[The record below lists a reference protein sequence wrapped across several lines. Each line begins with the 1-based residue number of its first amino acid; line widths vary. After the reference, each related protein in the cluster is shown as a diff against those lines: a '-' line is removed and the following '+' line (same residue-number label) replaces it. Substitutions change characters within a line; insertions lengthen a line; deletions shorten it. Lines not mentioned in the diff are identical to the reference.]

1 MISSTVISNLRSKAI
16 DISLALTISILL
28 DDEMRIKVTD
38 FGSAKILGRN
48 GEKENTRKRSFVG
61 SADYVSPEVL
71 RDEPASFASDIWAFG
86 VVVYDFIYGKSP
98 FRSATEFL
106 TFQKVL
112 KRELTFPDGFDE
124 TARDLV
130 ELVLNLDPSK
140 RPTAQALKSH
150 PFFAGIDWNNL
161 WNIPAPKMHTG
172 MSPPVKTLDSIQ
184 LSSDAW
190 TVFDEEESEHEVL
203 EESGATPAN
212 PREPQYDR
220 VAAAKAVRAVD
231 NQETSPR
238 SSDDIYQPPR
248 PGWYDEE
255 GVARQPY
262 REPKARGWSTSS
274 SSSGG
279 RLSGLLETM
288 GINPAYTPPG
298 HRATSNRGGPSRAS
312 GRSDEH
318 SSVYPRSPR
327 SPRMRNPAEAK
338 WGLGVATT
346 DNSRWYEP

>member
-1 MISSTVISNLRSKAI
+1 M
-16 DISLALTISILL
+16 LTISILL
-28 DDEMRIKVTD
+28 DDDMRIKVTD

-48 GEKENTRKRSFVG
+48 GEKESTSKRSFVG

-86 VVVYDFIYGKSP
+86 VVLYDFIYGKSP

-112 KRELTFPDGFDE
+112 KRELSFPEGFDE

-130 ELVLNLDPSK
+130 ELALNLDPTK

-161 WNIPAPKMHTG
+161 WSIPAPKMHTG
-172 MSPPVKTLDSIQ
+172 ITPPVKTLDTVQ

-190 TVFDEEESEHEVL
+190 TVFDDEESEHEVL

-231 NQETSPR
+231 NQESSPR

-248 PGWYDEE
+248 PGWLDEE
-255 GVARQPY
+255 GVARPNF
-262 REPKARGWSTSS
+262 REHKARGWSTSS

-312 GRSDEH
+312 GRSDDH
-318 SSVYPRSPR
+318 SVGHSGVYPRSPR
-327 SPRMRNPAEAK
+327 SPRVRSPNDAK